1 MFRLMSTDASVD
13 FSYRCFSKIMN
24 LVFCENCLKP
34 LTIFAKNLHLR
45 CSTEYQ
51 IRLCWSLS
59 SHKNIFPVMFF
70 EFSKYLICRTI
81 MNDFLFD
88 IFLEV
93 FSFLFEAISFLRCQ
107 KLIFE
112 NLSLKNNQFS

>member
-1 MFRLMSTDASVD
+1 
-13 FSYRCFSKIMN
+13 
-24 LVFCENCLKP
+24 
-34 LTIFAKNLHLR
+34 
-45 CSTEYQ
+45 
-51 IRLCWSLS
+51 
-59 SHKNIFPVMFF
+59 MFF

-93 FSFLFEAISFLRCQ
+93 FYFLFEAISFLRCQ